1 MRVVFLP
8 EAESE
13 MIESAL
19 YYQRQVAG
27 LGDAFLQEIEKATE
41 WIATYPVASAAVRVK
56 VRRKVLSNFPFYLL
70 YRADDDMV
78 LIIAVAHQKRRP
90 SFWWTRS

>member
-27 LGDAFLQEIEKATE
+27 LDRML
-41 WIATYPVASAAVRVK
+41 VLK
-56 VRRKVLSNFPFYLL
+56 VEYGSKVG
-70 YRADDDMV
+70 
-78 LIIAVAHQKRRP
+78 LILESH
-90 SFWWTRS
+90 F